1 MTTAFPYRATL
12 RSPIRTR
19 VAASARPFAL
29 TARNPSLLR
38 AQLAFGVAWTADWA
52 FTVALGVV
60 AFRAGGAT
68 AVGVVGFLRM
78 APSAVLVPVGTAFAD
93 RFRRD
98 RILLL
103 SCLVRAL
110 ATAAV
115 AFVLAAGG
123 PTEVVYAL
131 AVVATGALSVFRPA
145 HQALLPGLCRTP
157 LELTNANVVRGF
169 VESLSTLIGP
179 LAAALLLAFGSAPVV
194 FGLAAALS

>member
-1 MTTAFPYRATL
+1 MTTASPQLATVG
-12 RSPIRTR
+12 SCIRTHL
-19 VAASARPFAL
+19 AASTRPFAL
-29 TARNPSLLR
+29 MARNPSLLR
-38 AQLAFGVAWTADWA
+38 AQLSFGVAWTADWA
-52 FTVALGVV
+52 FTVVLGVV
-60 AFRAGGAT
+60 AFRDGGAA
-68 AVGVVGFLRM
+68 AVGLIGFLRM

-98 RILLL
+98 RVLLW
-103 SCLVRAL
+103 SCFVRAA

-123 PTEVVYAL
+123 PMVFVYAL

-169 VESLSTLIGP
+169 
-179 LAAALLLAFGSAPVV
+179 
-194 FGLAAALS
+194 